1 MKRYFKNLLSALL
14 GNNPYEAERDDL
26 AAKLEK
32 AGENVRSLQ
41 DQLYATLEQWESA
54 KRLLRQDIELLAKR
68 DKQVTSLQQ
77 LVENLRE
84 RIADKDA
91 AIKQYIIEVEALR
104 GELQL
109 AQKKEIPF

>member
-14 GNNPYEAERDDL
+14 GNNPYEAERDEL

-32 AGENVRSLQ
+32 ADENVRGLNELYYTLLEKWAANKR
-41 DQLYATLEQWESA
+41 QLA
-54 KRLLRQDIELLAKR
+54 
-68 DKQVTSLQQ
+68 SLQQ

-91 AIKQYIIEVEALR
+91 VITQ
-104 GELQL
+104 LQNEYREHTEKRRTL
-109 AQKKEIPF
+109 LTNRER

>member
-1 MKRYFKNLLSALL
+1 MKRYLKNLLSALM
-14 GNNPYEAERDDL
+14 GNNPYEAERDEL
-26 AAKLEK
+26 AAKLGK

-41 DQLYATLEQWESA
+41 DQLYAALEQWESV
-54 KRLLRQDIELLAKR
+54 KRLLTQDIELLAKR
-68 DKQVTSLQQ
+68 DSQIASLQQ

-91 AIKQYIIEVEALR
+91 AIKQYITEADALK

-109 AQKKEIPF
+109 AQGKELAF